1 MCCGADALS
10 TPFWRPTTW
19 NTTAAASWWWPKLP
33 RTRIGL
39 EAILAQAQAN
49 DVEGMERLTRAQAV
63 ALEPELTCEGALLS
77 PQSGVFDSH
86 GLHVG
91 PGGRDPRPPA
101 GRWLFRRPSKA
112 PSLWRVAASRSATG
126 GTAPAVLTWPLS
138 GQRSGARRAARRR
151 PRGGLPAGLDP
162 AGRTTEK
169 GVYFRLQ
176 GKAPFARLIYPTPIP
191 GALGTHYR
199 RDLGGQGVFGPDLH
213 YIDAPDYSIDPSA
226 ADDFY
231 RHIRRF
237 WPALPDGDL
246 APDYV
251 GVRPKIHGP
260 GEAQP
265 DFRIHAADVH
275 GLAGLVALFGIESPG
290 LTSSLAIGEEVAA
303 RLGFSFPNQGRPG
316 RPSAPPP
323 SRWISHQR
331 PRRTTTATGRR
342 RFASEPARQSPNT
355 RRTAST
361 LPMRAAMS
369 AARGAIQAS
378 TGTVEALLASPGGGG
393 WTGLFQPLAQNP
405 FSVTSPDLEPIKA
418 GPRRRWRPQGSRK
431 GVRPSSP
438 WAIRQRSSLRRRS
451 LGNHVEM
458 SAQLGPAGA
467 G

>member
-1 MCCGADALS
+1 MAYDFDAVTVGAGAVGLACGYALARRGLIVAVLES
-10 TPFWRPTTW
+10 EAAIGQGVSSRNSEVIHGGLYYPTGSLK
-19 NTTAAASWWWPKLP
+19 ARFCVAGRRALYAFLEAHHVEYDRCGKLVVAEATEDTD
-33 RTRIGL
+33 RL

-86 GLHVG
+86 GYMLALEG
-91 PGGRDPRPPA
+91 EIEAAGGAVVVSTP
-101 GRWLFRRPSKA
+101 FE
-112 PSLWRVAASRSATG
+112 SAIPLEGGGFTLRTG
-126 GTAPAVLTWPLS
+126 GTAPAVLTCRYLVSAPGL
-138 GQRSGARRAARRR
+138 GAQRVVAHVEGFPPDLIPQAHY
-151 PRGGLPAGLDP
+151 G
-162 AGRTTEK
+162 K

-303 RLGFSFPNQGRPG
+303 RLG
-316 RPSAPPP
+316 
-323 SRWISHQR
+323 
-331 PRRTTTATGRR
+331 
-342 RFASEPARQSPNT
+342 
-355 RRTAST
+355 
-361 LPMRAAMS
+361 
-369 AARGAIQAS
+369 
-378 TGTVEALLASPGGGG
+378 V
-393 WTGLFQPLAQNP
+393 
-405 FSVTSPDLEPIKA
+405 
-418 GPRRRWRPQGSRK
+418 
-431 GVRPSSP
+431 
-438 WAIRQRSSLRRRS
+438 
-451 LGNHVEM
+451 
-458 SAQLGPAGA
+458 
-467 G
+467 